1 MFVLSSY
8 CHKNIASDC
17 HVHTTGPSACYN
29 QTDTNLLKAHHM
41 THRPTL
47 RDLEKPTTTPKEPMG
62 VARTLFAEV
71 FLTVGALLL
80 SFAFYQAFW
89 TNIEAG
95 NRQAAAGNILA
106 QQWENPRKNLRP
118 EVGDAFANIYIPA
131 FGTDFVYAI
140 VQGVED
146 KDLDIGPGHYEDT
159 QMPGEPGNMGVAGH
173 RVGTGAPFNDL
184 GRLNTCDSLIIET
197 QDTYHIYKVAPME
210 PGTGADCFTPEQNSG
225 MTTGQY
231 ANVVG
236 RHITTP
242 LDVSV
247 IEPVPGNGSG
257 LEQGK
262 QSMLTLTTCHP
273 QFSDR
278 ERMIIHAFEV
288 DQIDKAT
295 GQIPEEMKG

>member
-1 MFVLSSY
+1 
-8 CHKNIASDC
+8 
-17 HVHTTGPSACYN
+17 
-29 QTDTNLLKAHHM
+29 M
-41 THRPTL
+41 THRPIL
-47 RDLEKPTTTPKEPMG
+47 RDLEKPTTAPKEPMG
-62 VARTLFAEV
+62 VVRSLFAEV

-106 QQWENPRKNLRP
+106 QQWENPRKILRP

-146 KDLDIGPGHYEDT
+146 EDLDIGPGHYEDT

-184 GRLNTCDSLIIET
+184 GKLHTCDSLIIET
-197 QDTYHIYKVAPME
+197 QDTYHVYKVAPME
-210 PGTGADCFTPEQNSG
+210 PGTGADCFTPEQNAG

-231 ANVVG
+231 ANIVG

-262 QSMLTLTTCHP
+262 LNMLTLTTCHP

-288 DQIDKAT
+288 EQIDKAT